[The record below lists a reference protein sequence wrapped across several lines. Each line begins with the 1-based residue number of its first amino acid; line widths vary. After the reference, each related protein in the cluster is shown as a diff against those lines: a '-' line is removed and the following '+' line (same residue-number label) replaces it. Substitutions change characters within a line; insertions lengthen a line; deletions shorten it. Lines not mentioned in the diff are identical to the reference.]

1 MASRQPT
8 SQAAGPPDPN
18 PNPNPNIE
26 YDIVVND
33 FGALVTATL
42 PAR

>member
-8 SQAAGPPDPN
+8 AQAAGPPD
-18 PNPNPNIE
+18 PNPNIE